1 MEFEQIRARLL
12 ERPMNLY
19 QVLAVA
25 IGVLVNMMDGYDL
38 LAIAFAAPGLQRE
51 WGLSDQQ
58 LGALLGAGL
67 LGMAFGAFGLSWLSD
82 VIGRRAGTMI
92 NLLVMTVG
100 MTAAALSSSYEMLFA
115 ARLLT
120 GFGIGAMTASIGSLV
135 YELASKRRREVSL
148 GCVTAAFPVGTIIGG
163 SVSIWLLELGWR
175 AVFGFGAVLS
185 ALLIPLVFLR
195 LPESLDFLVGRQP
208 SNALNRVNRELARL
222 DFEPM
227 QSLPRTKS
235 FQTARRASLVDVV
248 MPPVLL
254 STILACLGYFGFMVS
269 QYFILNWM
277 PSLMVDI
284 GYTDV
289 GAISV
294 ALVMNGGAICGCAVM
309 GFLTAKWGVR
319 PMTVAMVLIMSA
331 AIAAFG
337 ALPIDAVRLIR
348 TASFFIGFASFA
360 TAVGIFSIMAS
371 GFPSHVRSTGIGF
384 AFTAG
389 RLGAAAGAYLGGL
402 FLSVGF
408 DRPELCLVLAV
419 PGVVAAGIVSL
430 LARQN
435 FGAAVLVS
443 ESVVE

>member
-1 MEFEQIRARLL
+1 MQFEQIKAQLL

-38 LAIAFAAPGLQRE
+38 LALAFAAPGLQRE
-51 WGLSDQQ
+51 WMLDDEQ
-58 LGALLGAGL
+58 LGALLSAGL
-67 LGMAFGAFGLSWLSD
+67 LGMAFGAFGLSWISD
-82 VIGRRAGTMI
+82 VVGRRAGTMI
-92 NLLVMTVG
+92 NLAVMTAG
-100 MTAAALSSSYEMLFA
+100 MTAAAFAPSYEILFA

-135 YELASKRRREVSL
+135 YELASQKRREVSL
-148 GCVTAAFPVGTIIGG
+148 GFVTAAFPVGTIIGG

-185 ALLIPLVFLR
+185 ALLIPLVFLK

-208 SNALNRVNRELARL
+208 RNALRRVNRELGRL
-222 DFEPM
+222 QFEPM
-227 QSLPRTKS
+227 EALPAKASIQATE
-235 FQTARRASLVDVV
+235 RASLVDVIV
-248 MPPVLL
+248 PPVLL
-254 STILACLGYFGFMVS
+254 STALACLGYFGFMIS

-277 PSLMVDI
+277 PSLMVDV

-289 GAISV
+289 GAISL

-319 PMTVAMVLIMSA
+319 PMTVAMLLIMSA

-337 ALPIDAVRLIR
+337 TLPIDAVQLIR
-348 TASFFIGFASFA
+348 TSSFFIGFASFA

-384 AFTAG
+384 SFTAG

-402 FLSVGF
+402 FLSFGF
-408 DRPELCLVLAV
+408 ERPQLCLILAV
-419 PGVVAAGIVSL
+419 PGVMAAGIVSL
-430 LARQN
+430 LAKRN
-435 FGAAVLVS
+435 LGAAVIAS
-443 ESVVE
+443 QPAME